1 MKKMQRN
8 DRNNIIPALIIL
20 AEILAG
26 VACFLAVYLHLPAQ
40 RYKSAL
46 RLGKKYLNEM
56 NYDEAVN
63 MYHKAVS
70 IEPEQDDAYIGL
82 GQAYTAK
89 ADSLANAENTKISD
103 VTFVYDEATDAYQK
117 VIDLDQENTDGYYYQ
132 AEVYTKAGDAAKS
145 TDADLAANYYQ
156 LAIEVYGKLQT
167 LDRNQV
173 VTKEMTRLVAAG
185 GTDSDTADTEPEPVP
200 KSSDDKLTITLVP
213 HSQARGEFYN
223 SDVADGQTATIYSE
237 TYSTIRIDTEGF
249 DALKDTVKDFNDTTK
264 TNADQAYKELSGEYG
279 AQYTENID
287 VLRADAKV
295 FSFVEDV
302 HQSVYPDSDPSPKFW
317 NFDSETGDSVTLNEV
332 LSDTSDLP
340 SLLMDAIPDDTDV
353 ESLSESSIASDLADD
368 SLNWGIGYDGLHV
381 LLADQKMGA
390 NGRTWIT
397 SIEVTLRFEDYPN
410 LFTDTFQSLPSSYG
424 MPLENNRPYTLTFA
438 SDGSTHTVE
447 VMTEMSEDDYI
458 EDVSIELDGMDTEMH
473 SEMLSFEGEYQIQ
486 SYYLHMEDGR
496 DFLYL
501 NGTGDSDISTV
512 WAIRL
517 DNGVQI
523 LGTPTDYIDGDA
535 LEADSRYLENPSR
548 FLMVHRMNL
557 LGTHYVYRYCRV
569 GEDGRP
575 AATDA
580 LYDCQSDLLLSVL
593 RAKTDVPVQLLNTPG
608 GKVTGNGIVSAGT
621 YLYFHKT
628 DGLSFADFVT
638 SDGQAV
644 RITSNTTG
652 YPHTTNGIDEKKL
665 FDGIGYAG

>member
-1 MKKMQRN
+1 
-8 DRNNIIPALIIL
+8 
-20 AEILAG
+20 
-26 VACFLAVYLHLPAQ
+26 
-40 RYKSAL
+40 
-46 RLGKKYLNEM
+46 
-56 NYDEAVN
+56 
-63 MYHKAVS
+63 
-70 IEPEQDDAYIGL
+70 
-82 GQAYTAK
+82 
-89 ADSLANAENTKISD
+89 
-103 VTFVYDEATDAYQK
+103 
-117 VIDLDQENTDGYYYQ
+117 
-132 AEVYTKAGDAAKS
+132 
-145 TDADLAANYYQ
+145 
-156 LAIEVYGKLQT
+156 
-167 LDRNQV
+167 
-173 VTKEMTRLVAAG
+173 
-185 GTDSDTADTEPEPVP
+185 
-200 KSSDDKLTITLVP
+200 
-213 HSQARGEFYN
+213 
-223 SDVADGQTATIYSE
+223 
-237 TYSTIRIDTEGF
+237 
-249 DALKDTVKDFNDTTK
+249 
-264 TNADQAYKELSGEYG
+264 
-279 AQYTENID
+279 
-287 VLRADAKV
+287 
-295 FSFVEDV
+295 
-302 HQSVYPDSDPSPKFW
+302 
-317 NFDSETGDSVTLNEV
+317 
-332 LSDTSDLP
+332 
-340 SLLMDAIPDDTDV
+340 
-353 ESLSESSIASDLADD
+353 
-368 SLNWGIGYDGLHV
+368 
-381 LLADQKMGA
+381 
-390 NGRTWIT
+390 
-397 SIEVTLRFEDYPN
+397 
-410 LFTDTFQSLPSSYG
+410 

>member
-1 MKKMQRN
+1 MEKMKRN
-8 DRNNIIPALIIL
+8 GSNNVIPVLIIL

-26 VACFLAVYLHLPAQ
+26 VACLLTLYLRLPAQ
-40 RYKSAL
+40 RYKRAL
-46 RLGKKYLNEM
+46 RLGRKYLHEM
-56 NYDEAVN
+56 KYDEAVN

-70 IEPEQDDAYIGL
+70 IEPKRENGYIGL

-89 ADSLANAENTKISD
+89 ADSLANAENTKASD
-103 VTFVYDEATDAYQK
+103 VTLAYDKAADAYQK

-132 AEVYTKAGDAAKS
+132 AEVYTKAGDAAKD
-145 TDADLAANYYQ
+145 TDTDLADNYYQ

-167 LDRNQV
+167 LDHNRA
-173 VTKEMTRLVAAG
+173 VTKEMTRLVAVG
-185 GTDSDTADTEPEPVP
+185 GAVSDTADTEPEPGP
-200 KSSDDKLTITLVP
+200 KSSDEKLTITLVP
-213 HSQARGEFYN
+213 HSQARGEFYD
-223 SDVADGQTATIYSE
+223 SDVTDGQTATVYSE
-237 TYSTIRIDTEGF
+237 TYSTIRIDTDGF
-249 DALKDTVKDFNDTTK
+249 DALKDTVKDFNDATK
-264 TNADQAYKELSGEYG
+264 TNADQAYKVLSGEYG

-287 VLRADAKV
+287 VLRADAKIL
-295 FSFVEDV
+295 SFVEDV
-302 HQSVYPDSDPSPKFW
+302 NQSGYPDSDSSSKFW
-317 NFDSETGDSVTLNEV
+317 NFDSETGESITLDEVVT
-332 LSDTSDLP
+332 DTSDLP

-353 ESLSESSIASDLADD
+353 ESLSESDIASDLADG

-390 NGRTWIT
+390 YGRTWIT

-473 SEMLSFEGEYQIQ
+473 SFGGDYQIQ

-501 NGTGDSDISTV
+501 NGIGESDISTV
-512 WAIRL
+512 WAIQL

-535 LEADSRYLENPSR
+535 LEAYSRYLENPSR

-580 LYDCQSDLLLSVL
+580 LYDCQSDSLLSVL
-593 RAKTDVPVQLLNTPG
+593 RAKTDVPVQLLDAPG
-608 GKVTGNGIVSAGT
+608 GKATGNGKVTAGT
-621 YLYFHKT
+621 DLYFRKT
-628 DGLSFADFVT
+628 DGYSFVDFTT
-638 SDGQAV
+638 SGGQAV

-652 YPHTTNGIDEKKL
+652 DPHTTNGIDEYEL
-665 FDGIGYAG
+665 FYGIGYAG